1 MRISLSLLGSQAN
14 PSTRPEPEPSSTS
27 STEWRSM
34 LLLLLEELK
43 GASAMLGKRV
53 VVMLLAGFLIVG
65 VVAVVVAGFQFCRA
79 GRKGGGEG
87 GVRREKRV

>member
-1 MRISLSLLGSQAN
+1 
-14 PSTRPEPEPSSTS
+14 
-27 STEWRSM
+27 M

-53 VVMLLAGFLIVG
+53 VVIVG